1 MLKNKLIGDKAFYKR
16 VFAIAVPM
24 IIQNGITN
32 FVNLLD
38 NVMVGALGTESM
50 SGVSIVNQFVF
61 IFNLLIFGAVSAAGI
76 FTAQYHGLGDV
87 KGVRDTFRFKLI
99 LNLLIGAIGIA
110 AFLIFDDAL
119 ISTFLHA
126 GESEG
131 DLALTLEEGKAYL
144 AIFVIG
150 MIPYTVSQVYASTL
164 RETGETLLPMYS
176 SVIALFCNCGLNYLF
191 IFALSLGVRGAAI
204 ATVISRF
211 AELAFII
218 IATHSKHT
226 RYRFIEGAYRSF
238 KLPKSLAFNIAV
250 RGLPIMLNECLWS
263 IAMTMRNQAYS
274 TRGLDVVAAINI
286 STVIINLAS
295 VVYLTCG
302 LSTSIIVGGE
312 LGAGEIEKAR
322 DSAWKLL
329 VFSIFCAI
337 LTGILMTVIAPFF
350 PLIYETSDAVRSL
363 ATYMTIVSAI
373 LLPFSAFSNAAYFT
387 IRSGGNALV
396 TFLMDCGFMWAFVVP
411 LSLMIAHFTGLD
423 IRIFFPVCQATE
435 ILKLIPGL
443 ILLCRG
449 KWAKQLVNDKP
460 IA

>member
-1 MLKNKLIGDKAFYKR
+1 MILKKFIGDRAFYKK
-16 VFAIAVPM
+16 VFAIAIPM

-38 NVMVGALGTESM
+38 NVMVGSLGTEAM

-61 IFNLLIFGAVSAAGI
+61 IFNLLIFGAVSAGGI

-87 KGVRDTFRFKLI
+87 KGVRDTFRFKFL
-99 LNLLIGAIGIA
+99 LNMLIGAIGIA
-110 AFLIFDDAL
+110 VFLIFGDAL

-126 GESEG
+126 GDSEG
-131 DLALTLEEGKAYL
+131 DLALTLEYGKAYL
-144 AIFVIG
+144 LIFVIG
-150 MIPYTVSQVYASTL
+150 MIPYAISQVYASTL

-176 SVIALFCNCGLNYLF
+176 SIVALVCNCGLNYLF
-191 IFALSLGVRGAAI
+191 IFTLSMGVRGAAI
-204 ATVISRF
+204 ATVVSRF
-211 AELAFII
+211 AELGFII
-218 IATHSKHT
+218 IATHTRRS
-226 RYRFIEGAYRSF
+226 RYRFIEGVYRSF
-238 KLPKSLAFNIAV
+238 RLPKSLAFNIAI

-274 TRGLDVVAAINI
+274 LRGLDVVAAINI

-302 LSTSIIVGGE
+302 LSTSIIVGAE
-312 LGAGEIEKAR
+312 LGAGKIEKAK

-329 VFSIFCAI
+329 AFSIFCAI
-337 LTGILMTVIAPFF
+337 VTGMIMIVIAPLF
-350 PLIYETSDAVRSL
+350 PLIYETTEAVRSL
-363 ATYMTIVSAI
+363 AAYMTVTSAI
-373 LLPFSAFSNAAYFT
+373 LLPFCAFSNSSYFT

-396 TFLMDCGFMWAFVVP
+396 TFLMDCGFMWVFVVP
-411 LSLMIAHFTGLD
+411 LSLITAHFTGLD

-435 ILKLIPGL
+435 ILKLVPGL

-449 KWAKQLVNDKP
+449 KWAKQLVGDKP